1 MNTVQAFF
9 AEDGT
14 LAKNV
19 NDYNIRHSQV
29 KLSQKIADAVD
40 DKSTLIAE
48 AGTGIG
54 KTFAYLVPAFL
65 SNGKA
70 IVSTGTKNLQE
81 QLYVKDLPLIKRAL
95 DSTRRTALLK
105 GRANYL
111 CIYRL
116 GLNGADHVHMDK
128 QTLAQYREIKRWSL
142 YTKAGD
148 ISEVASLPE
157 NAAVTPLVTS
167 TVDNCLGKD
176 CEHYEDCYLIKARQ
190 KALSADIIVVNHHL
204 FFADLALKQDGLGE
218 LMPTVDAVIFDEAH
232 LLPDIAS
239 EYFGMSF
246 STRQVDSLLSDI
258 QKIQKTEAEL
268 KDAAQLSSI
277 AQKTQ
282 QALANLRLCFEVDPQ
297 RAELDPYMQRPDF
310 VKQLKRLSDN
320 LMQLS
325 GLADVHDGR
334 NAELDKYFERL
345 GEWSGKLH
353 NTTQSQKSDMSRWF
367 ETTKR
372 HLTFHITPLNISQ
385 QFGDIVKESES
396 AWIFTSATL
405 SVGGSFD
412 HYASHMG
419 LHDAQSIN
427 VNSPFD
433 YKNQALLCVPRGLPA
448 VSNAAIKEALVDIA
462 LRLLKASKG
471 NAFFLFTSHYMMR
484 QVSALVA
491 DKTTYDVLVQGDASK
506 ASLLKD
512 FLSNPNASLFA
523 TGAFWEGV
531 DVKGDALQCVLIDK
545 LPFSSPDEPLL
556 KARVK
561 DCRNNGGNPFEQ
573 IQIPQAV
580 IGLKQ
585 GAGRL
590 IRDTK
595 DKGVLVICDNRLVN
609 KPYAKTFL
617 TSLPDMQ
624 RTRSLDEVEA
634 FLREINQDE

>member
-484 QVSALVA
+484 QVSTLVA